1 MCLIIKTLIMDSEE
15 HKIINLSILVLSF
28 KIKALQDSLTD
39 DQKKIFETSLE
50 KSKVMIRSKFQIPSV
65 QLNLI
70 GCLMLW
76 MLFNHYS

>member
-50 KSKVMIRSKFQIPSV
+50 KSKVMIRSKLSDSLSTAEFDR
-65 QLNLI
+65 
-70 GCLMLW
+70 
-76 MLFNHYS
+76 LFDALDAV

>member
-1 MCLIIKTLIMDSEE
+1 MDSEE

-50 KSKVMIRSKFQIPSV
+50 NSKVMIRSKLSDSLSTAEFDR
-65 QLNLI
+65 
-70 GCLMLW
+70 
-76 MLFNHYS
+76 LFDALDAI

>member
-1 MCLIIKTLIMDSEE
+1 MDSEE

-50 KSKVMIRSKFQIPSV
+50 NSKVMIRSKLSDSLSTAEFDR
-65 QLNLI
+65 
-70 GCLMLW
+70 
-76 MLFNHYS
+76 LFDALDAV

>member
-50 KSKVMIRSKFQIPSV
+50 NSKVMIRSKLSDSLSTAEFDR
-65 QLNLI
+65 
-70 GCLMLW
+70 
-76 MLFNHYS
+76 LFDALDAV

>member
-1 MCLIIKTLIMDSEE
+1 MDSEE

-50 KSKVMIRSKFQIPSV
+50 KSKVMIRSKLSDSLSTAEFDR
-65 QLNLI
+65 
-70 GCLMLW
+70 
-76 MLFNHYS
+76 LFDALDAV